1 MERSDANF
9 VTTQL
14 FSTLLSST
22 LNKIVPDSLAGY
34 REDNDQIICDLYF
47 CGCYTYLIEMIVI
60 L

>member
-34 REDNDQIICDLYF
+34 REDIDQIICDLYF
-47 CGCYTYLIEMIVI
+47 GGCYTYLIEMIVI